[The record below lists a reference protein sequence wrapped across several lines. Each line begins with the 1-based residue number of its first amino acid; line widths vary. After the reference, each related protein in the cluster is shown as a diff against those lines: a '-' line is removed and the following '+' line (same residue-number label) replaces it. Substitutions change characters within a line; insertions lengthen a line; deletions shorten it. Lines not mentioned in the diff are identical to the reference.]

1 MKKFIYISIF
11 SLFFASCNEHEA
23 LSELDE
29 ILDNKDFYEE
39 CFRHRTDSLKSSY
52 STCKDSSSRFKT
64 AWQLCEEYKVYN
76 IDTCL
81 IYAQQMLDD
90 ARDLRDSIIAK
101 SALVYSL
108 ASIGHVSE
116 AMERLKEIPRDFTYD
131 SELYIFY
138 EAAHHLYFTL
148 NQMSPDKRDT
158 YKAARH
164 KIRQDL
170 LQYDTTS
177 YIARTYLI
185 HEKTFNK
192 EYEQAFRVAVS
203 ILEKENLP
211 TRYRAINEYNLA
223 NIYGHLG
230 DEDKSIKHLI
240 NAAELD
246 LKSATKEYNSLYQLA
261 KILHRKGDHERAS
274 RYMLHTL
281 NDAIFCNYKSHY
293 LRSANASQTIYQI
306 YLQELKLKK
315 RRQTQLIIALLI
327 LLAASILLLIV
338 RQVYSNK
345 EKKAIERLRIS
356 NLRLKD
362 NNKIRDIFLS
372 KYMEKSAY
380 YIEKVDDIKS
390 DMRKTYRK
398 EGLDALLKMLRSPA
412 FADTEFKNYFQEFD
426 NSIIKLYPTFVEDVN
441 KLMKEDCRFAVKKNG
456 TLCTE
461 LRILALIRM
470 GITDSPKIAKV
481 LNIAVYTA
489 YCYRHRMRRDSL
501 YSAEDFEKLIREIG
515 LEE

>member
-1 MKKFIYISIF
+1 MRKFVFISIL
-11 SLFFASCNEHEA
+11 SLFFASCDRYDS
-23 LSELDE
+23 LSELDA
-29 ILDNKDFYEE
+29 ILDNKDYYET
-39 CFRHRTDSLKSSY
+39 CFRHRIDSLKSSY
-52 STCKDSSSRFKT
+52 SQCGDQSSRFKT

-81 IYAQQMLDD
+81 MYAHLMLDD
-90 ARDLRDSIIAK
+90 ARNLRETIIAK
-101 SALVYSL
+101 SSLVYSL
-108 ASIGHVSE
+108 ASVGQVSE
-116 AMERLKEIPRDFTYD
+116 AKELLNEIPRDFTYD
-131 SELYIFY
+131 TELYIYY

-148 NQMSPDKRDT
+148 SQIRPDKKDV
-158 YKAARH
+158 YKEARH
-164 KIRQDL
+164 QIRQSM
-170 LQYDTTS
+170 LQHDTTS

-185 HEKTFNK
+185 HEKNFNK
-192 EYEQAFRVAVS
+192 EYEQALRVATS
-203 ILEKENLP
+203 ILNLKDLP
-211 TRYRAINEYNLA
+211 TRYRAINEHNLA
-223 NIYGHLG
+223 NIMHHIG
-230 DEDKSIKHLI
+230 DEQKFVDHLV
-240 NAAELD
+240 NAAKLD
-246 LKSATKEYNSLYQLA
+246 LKTATKEYNSLYQLA
-261 KILHRKGDHERAS
+261 KIMHRKGDYERAS

-293 LRSANASQTIYQI
+293 QRSASASQTIYQI

-315 RRQTQLIIALLI
+315 RRQTQLIITLLV
-327 LLAASILLLIV
+327 LLAASVLLLIV
-338 RQVYSNK
+338 KQVYSNK

-362 NNKIRDIFLS
+362 NNKIRDHFLS
-372 KYMEKSAY
+372 RYMEKSAY

-390 DMRKTYRK
+390 EMRKKYRK

-426 NSIIKLYPTFVEDVN
+426 ESIIKLYPTFVEDVN
-441 KLMKEDCRFAVKKNG
+441 KLMKPDCQFAVKKNG

-501 YSAEDFEKLIREIG
+501 YSAEEFEKLIREIG

>member
-1 MKKFIYISIF
+1 MKKFVYIFVF
-11 SLFFASCNEHEA
+11 SLILASCSENDS
-23 LSELDE
+23 LSEIDE

-39 CFRHRTDSLKSSY
+39 CFRHRIDSLKSSY
-52 STCKDSSSRFKT
+52 SLCRDQSSRFKT
-64 AWQLCEEYKVYN
+64 TWQLCEEYKVYN

-81 IYAQQMLDD
+81 MYAYQMLEN
-90 ARDLRDSIIAK
+90 ARDTRETIIAK

-108 ASIGHVSE
+108 ASVGQVSE
-116 AMERLKEIPRDFTYD
+116 AMEKLNEIPRNFTYD
-131 SELYIFY
+131 PELYIYY
-138 EAAHHLYFTL
+138 EAAHHLYFTI
-148 NQMSPDKRDT
+148 NQIIPGKRNI

-164 KIRQDL
+164 QIRQDL
-170 LQYDTTS
+170 LQHDTTS

-192 EYEQAFRVAVS
+192 EYDQALRVAVS
-203 ILEKENLP
+203 ILETENLP
-211 TRYRAINEYNLA
+211 IRYRAINEYNIA
-223 NIYGHLG
+223 NILLNLG
-230 DEDKSIKHLI
+230 EEQESIDHLI
-240 NAAELD
+240 CAVKLD
-246 LKSATKEYNSLYQLA
+246 LKSSTKEYNSLYQLA
-261 KILHRKGDHERAS
+261 NILHRKGDHERAS

-293 LRSANASQTIYQI
+293 QRSASASKTIYNI

-315 RRQTQLIIALLI
+315 RRQTQLIITLLV
-327 LLAASILLLIV
+327 LLAASVLLLIV
-338 RQVYSNK
+338 KQVYSNK

-362 NNKIRDIFLS
+362 NNKIRDHFLS

-390 DMRKTYRK
+390 EMRKTYRK

-441 KLMKEDCRFAVKKNG
+441 KLMKPEGQFAVKKNG
-456 TLCTE
+456 SLCTE

-501 YSAEDFEKLIREIG
+501 YSAEEFEKLIREIG